1 MTPNNSRTYT
11 TKIAATASVQ
21 RNVTVRTKSGRGTED
36 KSYAADA
43 MDHRRLVLIV
53 DLVAQPAH
61 MHVDEVGLW
70 DELVFPHL
78 FEQHGTRQRLVLAT
92 HHILEQ
98 AEFPRQQLNGAVAAL
113 CRTLDEI
120 ELERPDLKFR
130 LEAGG
135 RTPQQGF
142 DPCDQLDEIERLG
155 EIVVTS
161 RPQSPYAIVDGPES
175 AQDQDRGAHLIL
187 SQGFDDGDTVHSWQ
201 QSIDDHCIRISGAGL
216 IEPFDAGRSPVDF
229 EPMLSELGYDLARHF
244 AVVLDEEKFSHRCF
258 PAQHGT
264 IFIYGG
270 ARGSRRYVGLTFRLS
285 RRHENRRGAPSGQ

>member
-53 DLVAQPAH
+53 GLGPQPAH

-70 DELVFPHL
+70 DEFVFPCL
-78 FEQHGTRQRLVLAT
+78 FEQHGARQRLVLPA

-98 AEFPRQQLNGAVAAL
+98 AEFPRQQLDGAVAAL
-113 CRTLDEI
+113 CRALDEI
-120 ELERPDLKFR
+120 ELERPALEFR

-135 RTPQQGF
+135 RAPQQRF
-142 DPCDQLDEIERLG
+142 DPCDQFHEIERLG
-155 EIVVTS
+155 EIIIAS

-201 QSIDDHCIRISGAGL
+201 QSIDDHCIRISAAAL
-216 IEPFDAGRSPVDF
+216 I
-229 EPMLSELGYDLARHF
+229 
-244 AVVLDEEKFSHRCF
+244 
-258 PAQHGT
+258 
-264 IFIYGG
+264 
-270 ARGSRRYVGLTFRLS
+270 
-285 RRHENRRGAPSGQ
+285 AP

>member
-11 TKIAATASVQ
+11 TKIAATKSVQ
-21 RNVTVRTKSGRGTED
+21 RNVTVRAKSGRGTENESD
-36 KSYAADA
+36 AADT
-43 MDHRRLVLIV
+43 MDHRRLLRVV
-53 DLVAQPAH
+53 DLVTQPAH
-61 MHVDEVGLW
+61 MHVHKVGLR

-130 LEAGG
+130 LQAGG
-135 RTPQQGF
+135 RTPQQSF

-161 RPQSPYAIVDGPES
+161 RPQSPYAVVDGPES

-187 SQGFDDGDTVHSWQ
+187 SQCFDDGDTVHSRQ
-201 QSIDDHCIRISGAGL
+201 QSIDDQGIRISGAGL

-229 EPMLSELGYDLARHF
+229 KPMIGELGDDLARHF

-270 ARGSRRYVGLTFRLS
+270 VRGSRRCVWLTSAL
-285 RRHENRRGAPSGQ
+285 AT

>member
-53 DLVAQPAH
+53 DLVPQPAH

-70 DELVFPHL
+70 DEFVFPYL
-78 FEQHGTRQRLVLAT
+78 FEQHGARQRLILAA

-98 AEFPRQQLNGAVAAL
+98 AEFPRQQLDGAVAAPGG
-113 CRTLDEI
+113 TLDEI
-120 ELERPDLKFR
+120 ELERPDLKLR

-135 RTPQQGF
+135 RASQQRF
-142 DPCDQLDEIERLG
+142 DPCDQLHEIERLG
-155 EIVVTS
+155 EIIIAS
-161 RPQSPYAIVDGPES
+161 RAQSPYAVVDGSKS
-175 AQDQDRGAHLIL
+175 AQNQDRGAHLIL
-187 SQGFDDGDTVHSWQ
+187 SQGFDDGDAVHSWQ

-216 IEPFDAGRSPVDF
+216 IEPFDAGGGPIDF
-229 EPMLSELGYDLARHF
+229 KPMLGELRDDLARHL
-244 AVVLDEEKFSHRCF
+244 AVVLDEEKFSHHCF
-258 PAQHGT
+258 P
-264 IFIYGG
+264 
-270 ARGSRRYVGLTFRLS
+270 
-285 RRHENRRGAPSGQ
+285 

>member
-53 DLVAQPAH
+53 DLVPQPAH

-78 FEQHGTRQRLVLAT
+78 FEQHCARQRLVLAT

-120 ELERPDLKFR
+120 ELERPDLEFR

-135 RTPQQGF
+135 RAPQQRF
-142 DPCDQLDEIERLG
+142 DPCDQLHEIERLG
-155 EIVVTS
+155 EIIIAS
-161 RPQSPYAIVDGPES
+161 RAQSPYAVVDGSKS
-175 AQDQDRGAHLIL
+175 AQDQDRGAQLIL
-187 SQGFDDGDTVHSWQ
+187 SQCFDDGDTVHSWQ
-201 QSIDDHCIRISGAGL
+201 QSIDDQRIRVAGAGL
-216 IEPFDAGRSPVDF
+216 IEPFDAGGGPVDF
-229 EPMLSELGYDLARHF
+229 KSMIGELGDDLARHF

-270 ARGSRRYVGLTFRLS
+270 VRGSRRCVRLTSAL
-285 RRHENRRGAPSGQ
+285 ATP